1 MTDLAQSESSHAR
14 KILSDD
20 RLVRCR
26 CRSNA
31 LWVAASVVKIAAPR
45 SENLPRASFA
55 RVARLADASFQPD
68 GSGANDQPDES
79 LPGCPTEALN
89 RTAPTRPLR
98 CSPARRAGCEAIA
111 ATVLDLQAYRASFQQ
126 QGPARRLRHR
136 QRAKGTP
143 APLRSCRRSRRDATV
158 MTAGVCVVEGWRRS
172 SDRTL
177 PSRHGSFRHS
187 RQCRDV
193 PAFLPRRVDSARSES
208 RARPRADGPLA

>member
-68 GSGANDQPDES
+68 ES

-89 RTAPTRPLR
+89 RTTPTRPLR